1 MLESLS
7 GMLRGAVPMLIT
19 LLRASVRLVE
29 VCVMTWSRRE
39 VDQTKTR
46 NNSRK
51 GEKEVMMRS

>member
-1 MLESLS
+1 
-7 GMLRGAVPMLIT
+7 MLRGAVPMLIT

-39 VDQTKTR
+39 VDQMKMR

-51 GEKEVMMRS
+51 GEKEVMMRI